1 MRLQDYSSYFR
12 PEEFEAMMA
21 AHDAAW
27 QHLRA
32 HRVTLTGEQIRV
44 LKKNLAQ
51 IILASSCTGKREV
64 ERLKEIALRG
74 VSSRLLHRLG
84 ILVPQILPATLLGA

>member
-1 MRLQDYSSYFR
+1 MRLLDYSSYFR
-12 PEEFEAMMA
+12 PEELEAMMA

-32 HRVTLTGEQIRV
+32 HRATLTGEQIRV
-44 LKKNLAQ
+44 LKQNLAQ
-51 IILASSCTGKREV
+51 IILASACKGKRDV

-74 VSSRLLHRLG
+74 VSGRMLHRLG
-84 ILVPQILPATLLGA
+84 MLVPELLSATLLAT